1 MLFAANV
8 AIVFLGGFEELV
20 AAVSGFASDLF
31 PNALHFVRRE
41 GLEVAG
47 DLKILL
53 EDQGLVAAVGADHC
67 HQEHAVT
74 DTLEAGAHPLFA
86 LSAVI
91 FPAVIE
97 DRDAAIHGLAY
108 EPDGRA

>member
-1 MLFAANV
+1 MLFAANI

-53 EDQGLVAAVGADHC
+53 EDQGLSRPWVQTIVIRNTRSRTPWRPAPIHSS
-67 HQEHAVT
+67 
-74 DTLEAGAHPLFA
+74 LF
-86 LSAVI
+86 
-91 FPAVIE
+91 P
-97 DRDAAIHGLAY
+97 R
-108 EPDGRA
+108 